1 MGTTPAPS
9 TSTRLSSADWPQDA
23 APQRLI
29 ERLFAILGQR
39 YGARLADMWR
49 GGDPLRPETVQ
60 KHLDGVKRQWALDLA
75 DLTPSE
81 WQRGIAALRDR
92 PYVPTC
98 PEFRLLC
105 RPRQHVGELLDYA
118 VAQLHRRSTDGGDV
132 WPDPTVYWAAQRVG
146 GYEMRTLGRDVLVKR
161 FAAALDAVRDEG
173 NVQPVPPPMAALP
186 APGKAVTDKATGRA
200 HLAAILAGRPG
211 RSERSLSRAREA
223 LLPVADRPDAVAKL
237 LPDSVL
243 AYARGA
249 AKGAQRSPRG

>member
-1 MGTTPAPS
+1 MTTTPS
-9 TSTRLSSADWPQDA
+9 TLKRGTSVDWPQDA

-29 ERLFAILGQR
+29 ERLFTVLGQR

-49 GGDPLRPETVQ
+49 GGDPSKPETVRQ
-60 KHLDGVKRQWALDLA
+60 HLEGVKRQWALDLA
-75 DLTPSE
+75 DLTAAE

-105 RPRQHVGELLDYA
+105 RPRQHVNELLEYA
-118 VAQLHRRSTDGGDV
+118 VAQLHRRDTDGSDV
-132 WPDPTVYWAAQRVG
+132 WPDPALFWAAKRVG

-173 NVQPVPPPMAALP
+173 NLQPVPAAMAALP
-186 APGKAVTDKATGRA
+186 APGKATTDKATGRA

-211 RSERSLSRAREA
+211 RSERSLSRTREA
-223 LLPVADRPDAVAKL
+223 LLPIADRPDAVAKL

-243 AYARGA
+243 AYAREAEKGA
-249 AKGAQRSPRG
+249 ARAPQA

>member
-1 MGTTPAPS
+1 MGMTPAPS
-9 TSTRLSSADWPQDA
+9 TSTRLSSADWPHDA

-49 GGDPLRPETVQ
+49 GGDPSKPETVR
-60 KHLDGVKRQWALDLA
+60 KHLEGVKRQWALDLA
-75 DLTPSE
+75 DLNAAE

-105 RPRQHVGELLDYA
+105 RPRQHVNELLDYA
-118 VAQLHRRSTDGGDV
+118 VAQLHRRTTDGSDV
-132 WPDPTVYWAAQRVG
+132 WPDPALYWAAQRVG
-146 GYEMRTLGRDVLVKR
+146 GYEMRTLGRDALMKR

-173 NVQPVPPPMAALP
+173 NVPPVPPAMAALP

-200 HLAAILAGRPG
+200 RLAAILAGRPG

-249 AKGAQRSPRG
+249 EKGAQRSPRG

>member
-23 APQRLI
+23 APQRI
-29 ERLFAILGQR
+29 VEHVFAVLARR

-49 GGDPLRPETVQ
+49 GGDPARPETVQ

-75 DLTPSE
+75 DLTPPE

-105 RPRQHVGELLDYA
+105 RPRQHVSELLDYA

-146 GYEMRTLGRDVLVKR
+146 GYEMRTLGRDALVKR

-173 NVQPVPPPMAALP
+173 NVPPVPPAMAALP

-211 RSERSLSRAREA
+211 RSDRSLSRTREA
-223 LLPVADRPDAVAKL
+223 LLPVADRPGAVAKL

>member
-1 MGTTPAPS
+1 MTTTPS
-9 TSTRLSSADWPQDA
+9 TLKRGTSVEWPQDA

-29 ERLFAILGQR
+29 ERLFTVLGQR

-49 GGDPLRPETVQ
+49 GGDPSKPETVRQ
-60 KHLDGVKRQWALDLA
+60 HLEGVKRQWALDLA
-75 DLTPSE
+75 DLNAAE

-105 RPRQHVGELLDYA
+105 RPRQHVNELLEYA
-118 VAQLHRRSTDGGDV
+118 VAQLHRRDTDGSDT
-132 WPDPTVYWAAQRVG
+132 WPDPALFWAAQRVG

-173 NVQPVPPPMAALP
+173 NLQAVPAAALSLP
-186 APGKAVTDKATGRA
+186 APGKATTDKATGRA

-211 RSERSLSRAREA
+211 RSERSLSRTREA
-223 LLPVADRPDAVAKL
+223 LLPIADRPDAVAKL

-243 AYARGA
+243 AYARETGKGA
-249 AKGAQRSPRG
+249 ARGSQA

>member
-1 MGTTPAPS
+1 MGMTQAPS
-9 TSTRLSSADWPQDA
+9 TSTRLSSADWPQEA

-49 GGDPLRPETVQ
+49 GGDPSKPETVRQ
-60 KHLDGVKRQWALDLA
+60 HIEGVKRQWALDLA
-75 DLTPSE
+75 DLTAAE

-105 RPRQHVGELLDYA
+105 RPRQHVNELLEYA
-118 VAQLHRRSTDGGDV
+118 IAQLHRRDTDGTDV
-132 WPDPTVYWAAQRVG
+132 WPDPVLFWAAQRVG
-146 GYEMRTLGRDVLVKR
+146 GYDMRTLGRAELVKR
-161 FAAALDAVRDEG
+161 FAAALEAVRDEG
-173 NVQPVPPPMAALP
+173 VVPPVPPKAIALP
-186 APGKAVTDKATGRA
+186 APGKATTDKATARA

-249 AKGAQRSPRG
+249 EKGAQRSPRG

>member
-9 TSTRLSSADWPQDA
+9 TSTRLSSADWPHDA

-29 ERLFAILGQR
+29 ERLFTLLGQR

-49 GGDPLRPETVQ
+49 GGDPARPETVQ

-75 DLTPSE
+75 DLTAPE

-105 RPRQHVGELLDYA
+105 RPRQHVNELLDYA
-118 VAQLHRRSTDGGDV
+118 VAQLHRRDTDGGDV
-132 WPDPTVYWAAQRVG
+132 WPDPALYWAAQRVG
-146 GYEMRTLGRDVLVKR
+146 GYEMRTFGRDVLVKR

-173 NVQPVPPPMAALP
+173 NLQPVPAAMAALP
-186 APGKAVTDKATGRA
+186 APGKATTDKATGRA
-200 HLAAILAGRPG
+200 HLAAILAARPG
-211 RSERSLSRAREA
+211 RSERSPSRTREA
-223 LLPVADRPDAVAKL
+223 LLPIADRPDAVAKL
-237 LPDSVL
+237 LPDSVV
-243 AYARGA
+243 AYARGEG
-249 AKGAQRSPRG
+249 KGAAQVPKA